1 MNNFCLGDSLHDEF
15 ETEVVFVS
23 KKKEK
28 KLVHMSLVKLLTSCK
43 FFKEIINFVR
53 IYWNKRKKFY
63 PRYFFLYP
71 KP

>member
-53 IYWNKRKKFY
+53 IY
-63 PRYFFLYP
+63 
-71 KP
+71 